1 MPFLDL
7 MLWFLM
13 EVHIIEVET
22 ILKSKWMDGSPRC
35 VSVEHLP
42 TVDKTLGWILSTEKS
57 S

>member
-13 EVHIIEVET
+13 EVYIIEVET